1 MSKSKLKEVVEN
13 IKRQCINHVS
23 YEQAVSDIR
32 NRLFVLQP
40 GELLAIVGPS
50 RVGKSSATREALFQ
64 LVGEWNSNDITQPV
78 VWIDNENS
86 QSSGEFSTKGFM
98 LSACVAIKHPIY
110 GQKTSSGD
118 LQAARLEALI
128 ARVSEA
134 VLRKAFE
141 TALPQLKTK
150 YMVVDESHHVR
161 YVRGGKNVAAAVL
174 DSWKCLA
181 HRTGV
186 ILILIGSYAL
196 VDLVGLVPHMIGR
209 QRQPLE
215 FPRYKE
221 TCAEDIV
228 AFQAVLVSYS
238 KIIPFEGAHVSLTTW
253 DQYLFRGSIGCVGHL
268 SSWLRLALAWM
279 ASHRK
284 KGLTKA
290 ALQATVFI
298 ATHFQAL
305 VLEIEDGE
313 RAMSPIDLDKAAA
326 PEPTSVT
333 NVTVS
338 STQKLPAIKNGR
350 RKRKPFQAEQKRR
363 PAGCRSKP

>member
-1 MSKSKLKEVVEN
+1 MSKWKLEEVVEN

-23 YEQAVSDIR
+23 YAQAVSDIR

-64 LVGEWNSNDITQPV
+64 LVGEWNSNDVMQPV

-86 QSSGEFSTKGFM
+86 QAFGEFSTKAFM
-98 LSACVAIKHPIY
+98 LSACAAIKHPIY
-110 GQKTSSGD
+110 GQAPSSDD
-118 LQAARLEALI
+118 LHVARLEALI

-150 YMVVDESHHVR
+150 YLVVDESHHVG
-161 YVRGGKNVAAAVL
+161 YVRGGAKAAAAVL

-186 ILILIGSYAL
+186 VLILIGSYAL
-196 VDLVGLVPHMIGR
+196 VDLIGLVPHMIGR
-209 QRQPLE
+209 QRRPLE

-221 TCAEDIV
+221 TRAEDIV
-228 AFQAVLVSYS
+228 AFQAALVSYS
-238 KIIPFEGAHVSLTTW
+238 KILPFESPHVSLTTW
-253 DQYLFRGSIGCVGHL
+253 NQYLFRGSIGCVGHL

-279 ASHRK
+279 GGHGAK
-284 KGLTKA
+284 VLTKA
-290 ALQATVFI
+290 ALEETVFV
-298 ATHFQAL
+298 AL
-305 VLEIEDGE
+305 QFRSLVKEIEDGE
-313 RAMSPIDLDKAAA
+313 RSMLPILLDKAPAT
-326 PEPTSVT
+326 ESTSVT
-333 NVTVS
+333 NVTAS
-338 STQKLPAIKNGR
+338 AKQKSPAIKNGGQ
-350 RKRKPFQAEQKRR
+350 KRKPFQAEQKRR
-363 PAGCRSKP
+363 PAGCRSKS